1 MPDDN
6 RISAALTAAN
16 KTAIL
21 QKIDEIRALLPFLAS
36 LTPDE
41 RRTLPKL
48 GEKTMAFDV
57 KAANYMETNP
67 KLVPGFVEM
76 PELVKDRALFAPLYE
91 IVRALGS
98 LNNAVDDTATL
109 VGHEIYIAELAFYQN
124 VRQAAKRGI
133 TGAQTIFDDL
143 KTRFPGSGA
152 TPAVAPTP
160 AKP

>member
-6 RISAALTAAN
+6 RISADVSDVDKAT
-16 KTAIL
+16 IL
-21 QKIDEIRALLPFLAS
+21 QKIDEIRELLPFLAS

-41 RRTLPKL
+41 RQTLPKL
-48 GEKTMAFDV
+48 GEKTLAFDV
-57 KAANYMETNP
+57 KASNYMETNP

-76 PELVKDRALFAPLYE
+76 PELIKDRALYTPLAE
-91 IVRALGS
+91 IVRALS
-98 LNNAVDDTATL
+98 ALNNAVDDTATL